1 MLTGGGNLKGRAWLT
16 GVAGAA
22 LCAAPAAA
30 DTLKDAL
37 VQAYGTS
44 PVLAG
49 ARAQLRSIDE
59 GVPIAKANSRVQVS
73 GTLGVTQSTDGLTTF
88 QNGGRVLTGGV
99 NLSYP
104 VFQGG
109 RVRNAINA
117 AEARVIAGRADL
129 RTSEGNLFTQ
139 AVSAYMNVIRD
150 QSVVEL
156 NASNVRVLETNL
168 RASRDRFQVGDL
180 TRTDVA
186 QSEARLAIAR
196 SQLATAQGN
205 LTGSRETYRQVIGK
219 WPEKLDQPPP
229 LPKLPA
235 TADEAVQIALSN
247 APSIASVTASTQAA
261 GYDVRTATAARLPVF
276 SVTGGTSY
284 SDYLNTRA
292 QSAGQSKEQNYLFDQ
307 TVGQNRIG
315 LSMTIPLYQGGSVS
329 ARVRQAQALEN
340 AALEQGIDVERRVIA
355 TTRAAYANFLA
366 AGEAIKGN
374 QQAVSAN
381 RLALEGARAENTAGT
396 RTVIEVL
403 NAEQE
408 YLNAQVALVTAQ
420 RDQYVAGFALLNA
433 MGQAQADVLNL
444 DGGAAL
450 YDPVANY
457 TRVRNRFGDWS
468 DNGKYHSTSVHTT
481 GETPQDADVQPLT
494 PDPLLGTDGSVA
506 AMPAPAGAA
515 VPNPANVTRPPQ

>member
-1 MLTGGGNLKGRAWLT
+1 MGRGWL
-16 GVAGAA
+16 AGIAGTV

-30 DTLKDAL
+30 DTLRDAL
-37 VQAYGTS
+37 VKAYGTS

-49 ARAQLRSIDE
+49 ARAQLRGIDE
-59 GVPIAKANSRVQVS
+59 GVPIAKANARLQVS
-73 GTLGVTQSTDGLTTF
+73 GTLGITQSTDGLTTF
-88 QNGGRVLTGGV
+88 QNGGRALTGGV

-104 VFQGG
+104 LFQGG

-129 RTSEGNLFTQ
+129 RTAEGNLFTQ

-150 QSVVEL
+150 QSVVSL

-205 LTGSRETYRQVIGK
+205 LTGSRETFRQVIGK
-219 WPEKLDQPPP
+219 WPEQLEQPPA

-235 TADEAVQIALSN
+235 TADEAVQIALAN
-247 APSIASVTASTQAA
+247 APTIASVTAATQAA
-261 GYDVRTATAARLPVF
+261 GYDVRTAAAARLPVF

-292 QSAGQSKEQNYLFDQ
+292 QSAGQPSNLNSQFDQ

-315 LSMTIPLYQGGSVS
+315 LALTLPLYQGGGVS
-329 ARVRQAQALEN
+329 ARVRQAQANES

-355 TTRAAYANFLA
+355 ITRAAYANFQA
-366 AGEAIKGN
+366 AGEAIRAN
-374 QQAVSAN
+374 QQAVAAN

-433 MGQAQADVLNL
+433 MGQAQADHLNF
-444 DGGAAL
+444 DGGAL
-450 YDPVANY
+450 YDPIVHY
-457 TRVRNRFGDWS
+457 GQVRNRFGDWS
-468 DNGKYHSTSVHTT
+468 DNRKYQSTSTRTT
-481 GETPQDADVQPLT
+481 GPTPVDPDVLPLK
-494 PDPLLGTDGSVA
+494 PDPLLGTDSSA
-506 AMPAPAGAA
+506 ATIPAPPGSL